1 MWSLLHRFQTISF
14 NGVISVISVNT
25 CKAIAALESFTFHRA
40 KSQDPK
46 SIKMGTSSS
55 VKRIFAGFRS
65 LWAIADGNA
74 VSKSI
79 TAESVGLAVA
89 APALEEGEGEEEE
102 EAGAGG
108 GE

>member
-1 MWSLLHRFQTISF
+1 
-14 NGVISVISVNT
+14 
-25 CKAIAALESFTFHRA
+25 
-40 KSQDPK
+40 
-46 SIKMGTSSS
+46 MGTSSS